1 MRVRTFEVNTVVIA
15 GDTAVNYEAE
25 ETRDVR
31 TDTSS
36 FYPVFWTIVVV
47 NCISV
52 AFVHRLHQ
60 QQFAGSTRNAGLR
73 NSGRNKWTV
82 FQYYNAEIIN
92 TNLRA
97 VGTRFATVRFK
108 TIHFYDPC

>member
-1 MRVRTFEVNTVVIA
+1 M
-15 GDTAVNYEAE
+15 NYEAE

-31 TDTSS
+31 TDMSS
-36 FYPVFWTIVVV
+36 FYPVFRTIVVV

-52 AFVHRLHQ
+52 ALVHRLHQ
-60 QQFAGSTRNAGLR
+60 QRYAGFTRNAGLR

-92 TNLRA
+92 KNLRA
-97 VGTRFATVRFK
+97 VGSRFAMVRF
-108 TIHFYDPC
+108 TMIHFYDPC